1 MVLYE
6 EIPVSVKVMNLENI
20 KEFFL
25 KLTKQDFSQKQKIFI
40 TASLGWI
47 IFIGYLTW
55 WNGLKSLALDKSFR
69 WDEWFWFGVVPAL
82 SPYLFYFIWNNKKN
96 GNNKNHFKE

>member
-6 EIPVSVKVMNLENI
+6 ETPVSVKVMNLENI

-25 KLTKQDFSQKQKIFI
+25 KLTNSDFSKNQKIFI

-55 WNGLKSLALDKSFR
+55 WNGLKAPTLDKSFR
-69 WDEWFWFGVVPAL
+69 WDEWFWFGIVPAI
-82 SPYLFYFIWNNKKN
+82 SPYIFYFIWRKKDVEN
-96 GNNKNHFKE
+96 Q